1 VEELKAKRDD
11 LSRRVESEENKGL
24 QRLAKVQVWLTRV
37 ETIESMLYLCGFCS
51 KSLKLSYPYGKR
63 VFKMLKEVEN
73 IKANGVFQ
81 LIADKAQAS
90 AVVERP
96 I

>member
-1 VEELKAKRDD
+1 MSV
-11 LSRRVESEENKGL
+11 
-24 QRLAKVQVWLTRV
+24 
-37 ETIESMLYLCGFCS
+37 
-51 KSLKLSYPYGKR
+51 
-63 VFKMLKEVEN
+63 MLKEVEN